1 LRITLKVI
9 AILLLCIALSNIAIA
24 KTEIMS
30 LSEVRSGMKGT
41 GRTVL
46 KGNKIEEFDV
56 EVVSVLTDQPG
67 QDLILVKTSGDVI
80 DRTGGIASGMSGS
93 PVYID
98 GKLIGAV
105 GYGWQL
111 ADHKIGMVTPIESM
125 LDIFEL
131 DKKIE
136 SEDVINLKEPIK
148 IGDREYKR
156 IYFSEDSQEVV
167 DKDTMLATA
176 VSTPLMVSGIK
187 GRAKDRLAESLDDYK
202 LVPVNGG
209 GLSPSV
215 EDTDLEPGSAVA
227 VQLVR
232 GDINVSAIG
241 TVTYREGNKILAF
254 GHPFLSK
261 GSVNYLLSSAYIH
274 QMVTSIKMPFKLG
287 SPGELKGIITQDR
300 TAGIAGKV
308 NEFPNVVPL
317 EVNVFDHNLNKKEK
331 YNLQIVQNE
340 DLIEGLASS
349 AVLQAIDSTIDRTG
363 EGTAK
368 VSIEILGNKLPDN
381 IINLENLY
389 YSPNDIAA
397 TSLSDFLQSLSL
409 ILHNPFTKVN
419 LANIKFN
426 VDIEKRAKVAL
437 IEEIKL
443 DKEKVAPGEEVEA
456 EITLRPYRDNLITKK
471 VKLEIP
477 DDIKAGK
484 FEVHVF
490 SGQEAN
496 LNRFTPQEEEKSS
509 KSNLVKSLDEL
520 IEVYQK
526 HNKNNQ
532 FVIELRPSY
541 TPPSNSHLENSE
553 EKAKDEEVQE
563 AEDVK
568 EKSFEFVEKAVET
581 DYVLEGTLMEKIEVI
596 TKEETE

>member
-1 LRITLKVI
+1 
-9 AILLLCIALSNIAIA
+9 
-24 KTEIMS
+24 
-30 LSEVRSGMKGT
+30 MKGT

>member
-1 LRITLKVI
+1 V
-9 AILLLCIALSNIAIA
+9 SNIAIA

-30 LSEVRSGMKGT
+30 LSDIKPGMKGI
-41 GRTVL
+41 GKTVL
-46 KGNKIEEFDV
+46 RGNKIEEFNV

-67 QDLILVKTSGDVI
+67 QDLILVKTSGPVI

-98 GKLIGAV
+98 GKLVGAV

-131 DKKIE
+131 EKKIKNK
-136 SEDVINLKEPIK
+136 DVIDLKEPIK
-148 IGDREYKR
+148 IGDRKYKR
-156 IYFSEDSQEVV
+156 IYFTKNSQKVV
-167 DKDTMLATA
+167 DEQTMLATP

-187 GRAKDRLAESLDDYK
+187 GRAKDRLAKSLEGYD
-202 LVPVNGG
+202 LVAVNGG
-209 GLSPSV
+209 GLSSV
-215 EDTDLEPGSAVA
+215 AEDTDLEPGSAVA

-241 TVTYREGNKILAF
+241 TVTYREGDRILAF

-287 SPGELKGIITQDR
+287 SPGELKGVISQDR
-300 TAGIAGKV
+300 TAGIAGRV

-317 EVNVFDHNLNKKEK
+317 EVNIFDHDLNKKET

-349 AVLQAIDSTIDRTG
+349 AVLQAIDSTMDRTG

-368 VSIEILGNKLPDN
+368 VSIEILGNKLPEH

-397 TSLSDFLQSLSL
+397 TSLSDFLQGLSL

-426 VDIEKRAKVAL
+426 IDIEKEAKVAL

-443 DKEKVAPGEEVEA
+443 DKEKAEPGEEIEA

-477 DDIKAGK
+477 EDVKEGK
-484 FEVHVF
+484 LEVHVF

-496 LNRFTPQEEEKSS
+496 LNRFAPQEEEKSS

-526 HNKNNQ
+526 QNKNNQ

-541 TPPSNSHLENSE
+541 TPPSNIDGSE
-553 EKAKDEEVQE
+553 EKVKNEEVKEEE
-563 AEDVK
+563 AKEVK
-568 EKSFEFVEKAVET
+568 ETTEDPVEFAEKAVDT
-581 DYVLEGTLMEKIEVI
+581 NYVLEGSLMKEIEI
-596 TKEETE
+596 TTKEKNE

>member
-1 LRITLKVI
+1 
-9 AILLLCIALSNIAIA
+9 
-24 KTEIMS
+24 
-30 LSEVRSGMKGT
+30 
-41 GRTVL
+41 
-46 KGNKIEEFDV
+46 
-56 EVVSVLTDQPG
+56 
-67 QDLILVKTSGDVI
+67 
-80 DRTGGIASGMSGS
+80 
-93 PVYID
+93 
-98 GKLIGAV
+98 
-105 GYGWQL
+105 
-111 ADHKIGMVTPIESM
+111 
-125 LDIFEL
+125 
-131 DKKIE
+131 
-136 SEDVINLKEPIK
+136 
-148 IGDREYKR
+148 
-156 IYFSEDSQEVV
+156 
-167 DKDTMLATA
+167 
-176 VSTPLMVSGIK
+176 
-187 GRAKDRLAESLDDYK
+187 
-202 LVPVNGG
+202 
-209 GLSPSV
+209 
-215 EDTDLEPGSAVA
+215 
-227 VQLVR
+227 
-232 GDINVSAIG
+232 
-241 TVTYREGNKILAF
+241 
-254 GHPFLSK
+254 
-261 GSVNYLLSSAYIH
+261 
-274 QMVTSIKMPFKLG
+274 MPFKLG

-300 TAGIAGKV
+300 TAGIAGRV

>member
-1 LRITLKVI
+1 MRITLKII
-9 AILLLCIALSNIAIA
+9 AILLLCITLSNIAIA

-30 LSEVRSGMKGT
+30 LSEVRPGMKGT
-41 GRTVL
+41 GKTVL
-46 KGNKIEEFDV
+46 RGNKIEEFDV

-67 QDLILVKTSGDVI
+67 QDLILVKTSGEVI

-93 PVYID
+93 PVYI
-98 GKLIGAV
+98 GGRLIGAV

-131 DKKIE
+131 DKKREIK
-136 SEDVINLKEPIK
+136 DVIDLKEPIK

-156 IYFSEDSQEVV
+156 IYFAEDSQEVDDREAMV
-167 DKDTMLATA
+167 ATP

-187 GRAKDRLAESLDDYK
+187 GRAKDRLAESLEGYE
-202 LVPVNGG
+202 LVPINGG
-209 GLSPSV
+209 GVSSLE
-215 EDTDLEPGSAVA
+215 EDTNLEPGSAVA

-241 TVTYREGNKILAF
+241 TVTYRDGDKILAF

-287 SPGELKGIITQDR
+287 SPGKLKGIITQDR

-317 EVNVFDHNLNKKEK
+317 EVNVFDHDLNKKEV
-331 YNLQIVQNE
+331 YNLQIVQSE

-349 AVLQAIDSTIDRTG
+349 AVLQVIDSTIDRTG

-368 VSIEILGNKLPDN
+368 VSIEILGNKLPNN
-381 IINLENLY
+381 IISLENLY

-426 VDIEKRAKVAL
+426 IDIEKRAKVAL

-443 DKEKVAPGEEVEA
+443 DKEQVAPGEEVEA
-456 EITLRPYRDNLITKK
+456 EITLRPYREDLITKK
-471 VKLEIP
+471 VKIEIP
-477 DDIKAGK
+477 QDIEDGK
-484 FEVHVF
+484 LEVHVF

-509 KSNLVKSLDEL
+509 KANNIKSLDEL
-520 IEVYQK
+520 IEVYQQQ
-526 HNKNNQ
+526 NKNNQ
-532 FVIELRPSY
+532 LVIELRPSY
-541 TPPSNSHLENSE
+541 TPPSNIENSE
-553 EKAKDEEVQE
+553 DKAKDEEIKE
-563 AEDVK
+563 EKLELAEEVVDT
-568 EKSFEFVEKAVET
+568 S
-581 DYVLEGTLMEKIEVI
+581 YVLEGTLMEEIEII
-596 TKEETE
+596 TKEEIK

>member
-1 LRITLKVI
+1 MRITLKVI
-9 AILLLCIALSNIAIA
+9 AILLLCIVLSNIAIA

-300 TAGIAGKV
+300 TAGIAGRV